1 MPRFRDLAPQA
12 DAFRDVI
19 QRRGVAERIL
29 PLFEEGLTVFAT
41 WKSATARGQEIR
53 ELMNR
58 NTEAFKQ
65 TRDPAIIEANK
76 ALKGEAQAVAEAE
89 RIAAERIAKIEL
101 AMPNWLH
108 PDVPLGGEEDSRPV
122 GYRGTPLVHTEFAA
136 DFAAQH
142 PDAAHEVVTQAPFH
156 HYELVGD
163 LVDQDI
169 AGDLAQSKFY
179 FEFDGLVLL
188 DLALTM
194 HTVEFFRARGY
205 ADQLMIPPYLMRQ
218 EVEERICY
226 FEAFEDTIFKVE
238 DGNLVLLPSSEHVI
252 VGYYRDKI
260 FEAEELPR
268 RILAWSPCFR
278 REAASH
284 GKDTR
289 GIFRVKQ
296 FHKVEIHSIVRDGE
310 GDAEVDRM
318 ATDIQ
323 DFLDGLG
330 LPNRAIV
337 VASADMDKRALRQV
351 DIETWMPGQG
361 RYRETHSIATL
372 GQWVSEK
379 SLLRYRTE
387 PKKNQLATNVYA
399 TALAIQRAMCAIAEN
414 HFDHEKQVI
423 QVPAVLH
430 KYMMG
435 ETTIP
440 VRRVAPSGGK

>member
-1 MPRFRDLAPQA
+1 MPRIRDLVQQA
-12 DAFRDVI
+12 DSFRDVI

-29 PLFEEGLTVFAT
+29 PVFEEGLAT
-41 WKSATARGQEIR
+41 YAAWKSATARAQEIR
-53 ELMNR
+53 EQVNR
-58 NTEAFKQ
+58 NSDAFKQ
-65 TRDPAIIEANK
+65 SRDMALIEATK
-76 ALKGEAQAVAEAE
+76 ALKEESKAVAEAE
-89 RIAAERIAKIEL
+89 RTAAERLAKIEL
-101 AMPNWLH
+101 ALPNWLH
-108 PDVPLGGEEDSRPV
+108 PDVPDGGEEDARPIA
-122 GYRGTPLVHTEFAA
+122 YRGTPRVHTDHATAFAN
-136 DFAAQH
+136 QH
-142 PDAAHEVVTQAPFH
+142 PETSHEVVSAPPFH

-188 DLALTM
+188 DLALSM

-260 FEAEELPR
+260 FEADELPR

-296 FHKVEIHSIVRDGE
+296 FHKVEIHSIVREGE
-310 GDAEVDRM
+310 GDAEVDRL

-330 LPNRAIV
+330 LPNRSIV

-387 PKKNQLATNVYA
+387 PKKNQLATNIYA

-414 HFDHEKQVI
+414 HFDPATSSI
-423 QVPAVLH
+423 RIPAVLH

-435 ETTIP
+435 VTEIP
-440 VRRVAPSGGK
+440 VKRKSD